1 MATYNFHV
9 NKPNEIGKRRDRV
22 SSKELSMA
30 KDDLNESGMIKLK
43 DLLVESVNPKPYF
56 RAKLWNGF
64 QNAARYKKDKYF
76 YNDLVK
82 IVMKSK
88 LYPHAGKNEITLHGK
103 IVFTKA
109 FDDFR
114 KEIKG
119 VTPDNTTFS
128 GLMFHSPRAKR
139 WHFNYKGWERY
150 IEDFIEAMEMYHD

>member
-1 MATYNFHV
+1 MV
-9 NKPNEIGKRRDRV
+9 KKPLIRSFGNG
-22 SSKELSMA
+22 
-30 KDDLNESGMIKLK
+30 
-43 DLLVESVNPKPYF
+43 LLI
-56 RAKLWNGF
+56 
-64 QNAARYKKDKYF
+64 KDKHF

-82 IVMKSK
+82 TVKKSK
-88 LYPHAGKNEITLHGK
+88 FYPHAGKNEITLHGK

-150 IEDFIEAMEMYHD
+150 IEDFIEAMEMYRD

>member
-1 MATYNFHV
+1 MDCF
-9 NKPNEIGKRRDRV
+9 GKR
-22 SSKELSMA
+22 SWEL
-30 KDDLNESGMIKLK
+30 LKLK
-43 DLLVESVNPKPYF
+43 NLLTEVKNPKPYF
-56 RAKLWNGF
+56 RAKLWKDF

-128 GLMFHSPRAKR
+128 GLIFHSPRAKR

-150 IEDFIEAMEMYHD
+150 IEDFTEAMEMYRD

>member
-1 MATYNFHV
+1 MT
-9 NKPNEIGKRRDRV
+9 
-22 SSKELSMA
+22 
-30 KDDLNESGMIKLK
+30 IKLK
-43 DLLVESVNPKPYF
+43 NLLTEVKNPKPYF
-56 RAKLWNGF
+56 RAKLWKDF

-82 IVMKSK
+82 IVKKSK
-88 LYPHAGKNEITLHGK
+88 LYPQAGKNEITLHGK

-128 GLMFHSPRAKR
+128 GLIFHSPRAKR

-150 IEDFIEAMEMYHD
+150 IEDFTEAMEMYRD